1 MNEQKPCCGNPC
13 SDYLVCTCMGVMYSD
28 ICKAIDQG
36 CKDFEALAEQLMVGT
51 GCSSCKDEIE
61 EILNKKIKN

>member
-1 MNEQKPCCGNPC
+1 
-13 SDYLVCTCMGVMYSD
+13 MGVMYSD

-36 CKDFEALAEQLMVGT
+36 CKDFEALSEQLMVGT